1 MLRKVVRVLVVIYIT
16 YIALSVLIVMPAANF
31 MAPRFVQENYGRE
44 LRTDIIIFNPFTL
57 NAEVRGA
64 NLLER
69 DGSPFASLD
78 RAAVNLSLASA
89 LGQGLVFNEISVQ
102 GLNLHVSRIG
112 PEEFN
117 FSDILP
123 DGNDESAPQPQGEM
137 PALTIQRL
145 SLNAER
151 ISLTDEAREEP
162 FTTHY
167 EGLDITVTDLSTV
180 IAEGKPYRIEAVA
193 ESGGALHWEGTV
205 SLPQAS
211 SQGSLA
217 VSNLS
222 LQTFWRFARPW
233 LNFELRDGR
242 AGIRGDYSISW
253 GDSFDYNV
261 TGGEV
266 ELATLDLQA
275 LDSGQ
280 LPDTGVTLDSLRISG
295 IEINGA
301 EQNLEVAAVE
311 VDKLSISGWSEGG
324 RVSLTELFA
333 VQGLPESEP
342 EANTPEQ
349 SAPWTATVADIRLQ
363 GSDISW
369 RSEFTEPSLMKLSPL
384 SARAQSISW
393 PLQGD
398 TPLSL
403 EFTVN
408 RQTQLEMHGSL
419 ALANGEGTINY
430 ELDQLPLAWFNPNL
444 PTALKAHIT
453 DGELDVSGAVTL
465 GEFLPLV
472 VQMNGAITSFSGTME
487 DSEESLTRWDAVRWE
502 KLEVDLDKRQVYL
515 AKLLLHDYEGR
526 VHIAADGSI
535 NASRVWQDE
544 VGEKADELV
553 EELEWDQPW
562 KVEIPEIYI
571 SESAI
576 DFKDES
582 LPIPFRTVIGDVNG
596 EILNINSAP
605 GAKAKVDIKGSVDGY
620 APVTLAG
627 TAVPLDKPPAL
638 DLALKFTGVDLVL
651 LTPYSGTYAG
661 YAIER
666 GLLTL
671 ALEYSLEEDRI
682 KGKNDVVIDQLKLGE
697 KVESDKALDLP
708 LELALALLTDA
719 NGVIDLKVPVE
730 GDVNDPEFALGSV
743 IAGAFVNLVTKAVTA
758 PFTLLANLVGAEDD
772 LQRLAF
778 PVGSAALTDPGTLKL
793 EQLHQ
798 ALAERPG
805 LTLVINGSLNLGA
818 DREHLQ
824 RTILD
829 EQLLSGGLTQKDISS
844 RTADYVST
852 VEKRYEALVGANPG
866 EASFS
871 EKYSRVLQD
880 ISISENELQALIQAR
895 AVTVKEYLVNELGLG
910 ADRAAIEQATQL
922 EAESQTFSGVVLGLE
937 S

>member
-1 MLRKVVRVLVVIYIT
+1 VLRKVVRVVAVVYIT
-16 YIALSVLIVMPAANF
+16 YIALSVLVVMPAANF
-31 MAPRFVQENYGRE
+31 FAPRFVQENYGRE

-57 NAEVRGA
+57 TAEVRGA
-64 NLLER
+64 SLLER
-69 DGSPFASLD
+69 DGSPFAALE
-78 RAAVNLSLASA
+78 RATVNLSLASA
-89 LGQGLVFNEISVQ
+89 LGQGLVFNEVSVL
-102 GLNLHVSRIG
+102 GLKLHVRRTG

-117 FSDILP
+117 FSDMLA
-123 DGNDESAPQPQGEM
+123 DGNNESETQPPGEM
-137 PALTIQRL
+137 PALTVQRL
-145 SLNAER
+145 SFTAER

-167 EGLDITVTDLSTV
+167 EGLDIAVTDLSTV
-180 IAEGKPYRIEAVA
+180 VAEGKPYRIDATA
-193 ESGGALHWEGTV
+193 ESGGALRWEGTV
-205 SLPQAS
+205 SLPGAS
-211 SQGSLA
+211 SQGSLS

-222 LQTFWRFARPW
+222 LQTLWRFARPW

-253 GDSFDYNV
+253 ADGFAYQVS
-261 TGGEV
+261 GGEV
-266 ELATLDLQA
+266 ELEMLDLQA
-275 LDSGQ
+275 LDPGQ
-280 LPDTGVTLDSLRISG
+280 LPDTGITLESLRISG
-295 IEINGA
+295 IEVNGT
-301 EQNLEVAAVE
+301 EQNLEVAAVD
-311 VDKLSISGWSEGG
+311 VGQLSIAGWSEGD
-324 RVSLTELFA
+324 RVSLVELFA

-342 EANTPEQ
+342 DAEEATQ

-363 GSDISW
+363 DSDVSW
-369 RSEFTEPSLMKLSPL
+369 RSEFTDPPLMKLSPL

-398 TPLSL
+398 SPLSL

-408 RQTQLEMHGSL
+408 QQTQLKMDGSL
-419 ALANGEGTINY
+419 ALASGEGTINY

-444 PTALKAHIT
+444 PSALKAHIT
-453 DGELDVSGAVTL
+453 DGQLQVSGALNL
-465 GEFLPLV
+465 GEFLPQL

-487 DSEESLTRWDAVRWE
+487 GSEESLTRWDAVRWE
-502 KLEVDLDKRQVYL
+502 QLEVDLEKRQVYL
-515 AKLLLHDYEGR
+515 AKLQLHDYEGR
-526 VHIAADGSI
+526 VHIAEDGSI
-535 NASRVWQDE
+535 NASKVWQDE

-605 GAKAKVDIKGSVDGY
+605 GAQAKVDIKGSVDGY

-627 TAVPLDKPPAL
+627 TAVPLGEPPAL
-638 DLALKFTGVDLVL
+638 DLALNFTGVDLVL

-666 GLLTL
+666 GLLNL
-671 ALEYSLEEDRI
+671 ALEYSLENDRI
-682 KGKNDVVIDQLKLGE
+682 KGKNDIVIDQLKLGE

-758 PFTLLANLVGAEDD
+758 PFALLANLVGAEDD

-778 PVGSAALTDPGTLKL
+778 PVGGAELTDPGKLKL

-798 ALAERPG
+798 ALAERPR
-805 LTLVINGSLNLGA
+805 LTLVINGSLNLAA
-818 DREHLQ
+818 DREQLQ
-824 RTILD
+824 RAMLD
-829 EQLLSGGLTQKDISS
+829 EQLLAQGLTQEDISS
-844 RTADYVST
+844 RTADYIAT
-852 VEKRYEALVGANPG
+852 VENRYEALIGGNAG
-866 EASFS
+866 DASFS

-880 ISISENELQALIQAR
+880 INISEDELRSLAQAR
-895 AVTVKEYLVNELGLG
+895 GVVVKEYLVNELGLG
-910 ADRAAIEQATQL
+910 ADRAALEQATQL
-922 EAESQTFSGVVLGLE
+922 EAESQTFSGVTLGLE